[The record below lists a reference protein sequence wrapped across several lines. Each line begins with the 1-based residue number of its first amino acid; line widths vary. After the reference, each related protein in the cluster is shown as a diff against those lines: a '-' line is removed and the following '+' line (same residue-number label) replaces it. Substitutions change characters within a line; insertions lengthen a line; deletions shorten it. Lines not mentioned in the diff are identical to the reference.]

1 MRTAIYG
8 AGAMGTVLGAF
19 IAKGGVAIDLITRN
33 ESHVL
38 ALNERGAHIV
48 GTVDFTVP
56 VNAYTPGEMRG
67 KYDIIFLMTKQRS
80 NAEICS
86 FLADYLAED
95 GVICTTQN
103 GLPEPSVAEE
113 VGENRCLGCAI
124 SWGATLEESGVS
136 RLTSQPDKMTFA
148 LGSLQGG
155 HPKTEQVKELLLL
168 AGKVT
173 VEENFLGARW
183 AKLAVNSAFSS
194 LSAMTGF
201 TFGEVSRHKKAKKI
215 ALALL
220 NEAFFVARGCGVKL
234 AKIQGHDLEKIYSCR
249 GGLKK
254 AIALILLPLAMKDHE
269 DIRSGMYYDLAAGN
283 PCDID
288 RINGLVVQAGKK
300 FGVETPYNVRVLRAV
315 HEIGRGE
322 RAIGPDNL
330 DVFE

>member
-1 MRTAIYG
+1 M
-8 AGAMGTVLGAF
+8 LGAF
-19 IAKGGVAIDLITRN
+19 ISKGGGEIDLITRN
-33 ESHVL
+33 AAHVR
-38 ALNERGAHIV
+38 ALNERGAHII

-56 VNAYTPGEMRG
+56 VKAYTPDQMQGT
-67 KYDIIFLMTKQRS
+67 YDVIFLMTKQRS
-80 NAEICS
+80 NAEICAFLS
-86 FLADYLAED
+86 GYLADD

-124 SWGATLEESGVS
+124 SWGATLEGNGVS

-155 HPKTEQVKELLLL
+155 HPKMQQVKEILSL
-168 AGKVT
+168 AWKVT

-183 AKLAVNSAFSS
+183 TKLAVNSAFSS

-220 NEAFFVARGCGVKL
+220 NEAFAVARGCGVKL
-234 AKIQGHDLEKIYSCR
+234 AKIQGHDIEKIYTCR

-254 AIALILLPLAMKDHE
+254 RIALALLPLAMKNHE
-269 DIRSGMYYDLAAGN
+269 DIRSGMYYDLKAGEN
-283 PCDID
+283 CDID

-300 FGVETPYNVRVLRAV
+300 FGVETPVNVAVLKIV
-315 HEIGRGE
+315 HEIGTGKRS
-322 RAIGPDNL
+322 ISPDNL
-330 DVFE
+330 DLME